1 MMPAFFISIRFIDVL
16 DILLVAFL
24 LYQVFKLLKDSVAIY
39 IFIGFFFIY
48 LIWLMVKA
56 LNMEMLSLILGQ
68 FMGVGV
74 IALIVVFQQELRRFL
89 LMIGRKYFANINIHF
104 IEELIN
110 NKHSRINDDISH
122 TVEEIANAVNELAK
136 TKTGA
141 LIVVS
146 DFLKLDSFV
155 KTGIRINGLVN
166 EQTILSIFFKN
177 NPLHDGAVIIYRN
190 KILAAKVILPISTE
204 IDLDNQYGTRHRCA
218 LSMNIE
224 TDVPIIVV
232 SEETGKISIAINKAI
247 KTIELP
253 ELKEILSKLNLQ

>member
-1 MMPAFFISIRFIDVL
+1 MPAFFISIRFIDIL

-24 LYQVFKLLKDSVAIY
+24 LYQVFKLLKDSIATY

-68 FMGVGV
+68 FMGVGI

-89 LMIGRKYFANINIHF
+89 LMIGRKYFANINIHI

-110 NKHSRINDDISH
+110 SKHGSRQNEETNH
-122 TVEEIANAVNELAK
+122 TVEEIIIALEELSK

-146 DFLKLDSFV
+146 DFLKLNTFV
-155 KTGIRINGLVN
+155 NTGIRINGNVN
-166 EQTILSIFFKN
+166 AQTILSIFFKN

-190 KILAAKVILPISTE
+190 KILAAKVILPINTE
-204 IDLDNQYGTRHRCA
+204 INLDNQYGTRHRCA

-232 SEETGKISIAINKAI
+232 SEETGKISIAENKSI
-247 KTIELP
+247 KIVNFN
-253 ELKEILSKLNLQ
+253 ELKTILSKMNLQ